1 VVRGS
6 RMLTNAALSFAKF
19 LRSSGH
25 ALDQVGRY
33 FEFHGHIDRRKYLFF
48 DAITVGKLNT

>member
-1 VVRGS
+1 
-6 RMLTNAALSFAKF
+6 MLTNAALSFAKF